1 MRVTEAQIFSL
12 LTNNLQRAQARFL
25 KIQEQISTGKRVMRP
40 ADDPSAFNAI
50 VFDKTKLA
58 QIEQRLRNIQ
68 VATTRLDLTDK
79 VFGSATNALA
89 RAQELAVR
97 LRSDTNGIP
106 ERSAGAVE
114 VRQLLYEVQQ
124 LANTELRGEAIFAG
138 TGAHGRATG
147 VEIAVPV
154 TLSDGTNDTLQVTV
168 DGVDSGIIKLVGAGS
183 PDRSF
188 TSGAELAAELQS
200 KINADAA
207 LAAAGKSVTVTF
219 EAGRL
224 VIASNGYGEASTVRV
239 VAGSGLGALGFNG
252 GSTTSGAVPFA
263 LTATTRPA
271 GSNSGQALIAQGRV
285 SDPSRATFDNYV
297 IRFRTATAFDVYSVS
312 APVVVSPDGANTGG
326 AGVTD
331 AGVVDP
337 TAVTLDTYEIRFTS
351 ADRFDIVDTTTGS
364 TVSTANSYRS
374 GDAIDF
380 EGLRVVLSDGLRGA
394 PQSGDR
400 FAVTLSARAVLT
412 NQTYTS
418 GGEVSFE
425 GLRVAIADGASGPAT
440 GDRFS
445 VVTGVQYQ
453 GNDGI
458 QQIEIGSGQTLQSNV
473 PGNRAFSG
481 PTVDVF
487 AAVGRLYGAL
497 NGNWRGGIS
506 QALADLEKAL
516 TQIASVQGETGALA
530 KRLEAT
536 AARLDE
542 TKGFITEALS
552 QHEDVDLVKA
562 ISDLTLQQYALEAA
576 GRTLTKIFDST
587 LLKFLR

>member
-168 DGVDSGIIKLVGAGS
+168 DGVA
-183 PDRSF
+183 
-188 TSGAELAAELQS
+188 SGAIDLTAGTETLTGSELAARLQAR
-200 KINADAA
+200 INADTA
-207 LAAAGKSVTVTF
+207 LGAAGKSVTVTF

-271 GSNSGQALIAQGRV
+271 GSNSGRALIAQGRV

-425 GLRVAIADGASGPAT
+425 GLRVAIADGASGPAM